1 MKPQTNSRFLRQQQG
16 MMLLEALFGILLF
29 SIGII
34 ALVGMQTSAVKQSV
48 ESKYRSD
55 ASLLAV
61 QLIGQLWGTDRQYNT
76 LSSGY
81 NSSNIS
87 GGNCNSTCSANFSAW
102 LNEVKTSL
110 PGASTNTP
118 TTQFTQVATS
128 TSSAASTRVTIT
140 IFWQSPGADTTV
152 HSYVAIAEIK

>member
-1 MKPQTNSRFLRQQQG
+1 MKPHANSLIAGQRG

-55 ASLLAV
+55 ASMLAE
-61 QLIGQLWGTDRQYNT
+61 QLIGQMWGTDRQYAT
-76 LSSGY
+76 LNNGY
-81 NSSNIS
+81 NSGSITNGSCTS
-87 GGNCNSTCSANFSAW
+87 GCAANFSNW
-102 LNEVKTSL
+102 LEEVKATL
-110 PGASTNTP
+110 PGATANPP
-118 TTQFTQVATS
+118 TTQFTQITTS
-128 TSSAASTRVTIT
+128 VSGTPSTRVTIT

-152 HSYVAIAEIK
+152 HSYVALAEIK